1 MYGKGVVFGTV
12 QRTEITTITAET
24 PIQTMSVIDMKLI
37 KSNYLS
43 SNENRAENIKLVCS
57 EP

>member
-1 MYGKGVVFGTV
+1 
-12 QRTEITTITAET
+12 
-24 PIQTMSVIDMKLI
+24 MSVIDMKLI